1 MAAWRSAR
9 PPVRVMAFPSAFLD
23 EVRARTGLAE
33 LIGRRVRLVK
43 RGREHT
49 GLCPFHNEKTPS
61 FTVNEDKGFYHCF
74 GCGAHGSAFDF
85 VMQTEGLGFVE
96 AVERL
101 AGEAGLAMP
110 ARDPRAEERQKRD
123 ETLYPVLKGA
133 AEWFE
138 AQLAHAGGTTA
149 RQYLEARGVSAAT
162 VGAFRLGFA
171 PERRTAL
178 KEALT
183 ARGFDEARLI
193 EAGLLIKPEDGGPS
207 FDRFRNRVMFPIA
220 DRKGRVIAF
229 GGRAL
234 GEAKAKYLNSPET
247 PVFHKGSV
255 LYGLAL
261 AAPAVREIGTVVI
274 VEGYMDVIALYGAGL
289 RHVVAPLGTA
299 VTEDQIRL
307 LWRAAP
313 EPILCL
319 DGDAAGRKAAERAA
333 DRALPGLRPGCSLRF
348 AFLPWGEDPDSV
360 VRGDGIEALTEILD
374 AAEPLAEV
382 VWRST
387 VAGKAVDTP
396 ERRALLRRSLAELTR
411 RIGDN
416 TVRAY
421 YREFFDGRLAEAMR
435 GGGRRTSPRAMQRH
449 GTKLQRRNALGS
461 GVQGSG
467 VMRERLLLATLL
479 NHPEI
484 LGPVWEECRAFSPD
498 DADLRS
504 LLEAIRECH
513 QGQGSLDSDGL
524 RCQLNERGLA
534 DIADRT
540 ASAARRVVEPWARP
554 EAGAAEAEA
563 GWRHLLARHQGI
575 EADAAGKDEA
585 VAGLAENMDEASL
598 DRLRA
603 LETERRSRDA
613 IGDEIEPEAGVAR

>member
-1 MAAWRSAR
+1 
-9 PPVRVMAFPSAFLD
+9 MAFPPAFLD

-43 RGREHT
+43 RGREHL

-61 FTVNEDKGFYHCF
+61 FTVNEDKEFYHCF

-85 VMQTEGLGFVE
+85 VMQTEGLGFPE

-110 ARDPRAEERQKRD
+110 ARDPRAAERQKRD
-123 ETLYPVLKGA
+123 ETLYPVLEGA
-133 AEWFE
+133 AAWFE
-138 AQLAHAGGTTA
+138 AQLAHASGATA
-149 RQYLEARGVSAAT
+149 RQYIEKRGVSAAT
-162 VGAFRLGFA
+162 VGTFRLGFA
-171 PERRTAL
+171 PSRRTGL

-193 EAGLLIKPEDGGPS
+193 EAGLLIKPDDGGAS
-207 FDRFRNRVMFPIA
+207 FDRFRDRVMFPIT
-220 DRKGRVIAF
+220 DRTGRVIAF

-261 AAPAVREIGTVVI
+261 AAPAVRESGTVVI
-274 VEGYMDVIALYGAGL
+274 VEGYMDVIALHGAGL

-299 VTEDQIRL
+299 ITEDQIAL

-333 DRALPGLRPGCSLRF
+333 ERALPGLRPGCSLRF

-360 VRGDGIEALTEILD
+360 VRGEGIEVLSELLD

-382 VWRST
+382 LWGSAL
-387 VAGKAVDTP
+387 AGKSLDTP
-396 ERRALLRRSLAELTR
+396 ERRALLQRTLAELTR

-421 YREFFDGRLAEAMR
+421 YREFFDGRLAER
-435 GGGRRTSPRAMQRH
+435 LHRSPRRASPKGVRRQGSR
-449 GTKLQRRNALGS
+449 LQRRYGLAAGGQAS
-461 GVQGSG
+461 GAT
-467 VMRERLLLATLL
+467 RERLLLVTLL

-484 LGPVWEECRAFSPD
+484 IGSVWKECQEFSPLD
-498 DADLRS
+498 KNLRS
-504 LLEAIRECH
+504 LLSAIRECH
-513 QGQGSLDSDGL
+513 ESQGSLDSEGL
-524 RCQLNERGLA
+524 RCQLNERGLG
-534 DIADRT
+534 DIADC
-540 ASAARRVVEPWARP
+540 AAGAGWRVVEPWARP
-554 EAGAAEAEA
+554 EADASEAEA
-563 GWRHLLARHQGI
+563 GWRHLFARHRGI
-575 EADAAGKDEA
+575 EADVAGVDEA
-585 VAGLAENMDEASL
+585 VAELAENMEEATL
-598 DRLRA
+598 DRLRT
-603 LETERRSRDA
+603 LEAQRQSRDA
-613 IGDEIEPEAGVAR
+613 IGDDVDPEAGVAR

>member
-1 MAAWRSAR
+1 
-9 PPVRVMAFPSAFLD
+9 MAFPSAFLD
-23 EVRARTGLAE
+23 EVRARTGLAD
-33 LIGRRVRLVK
+33 LIGRRVRLTK
-43 RGREHT
+43 RGREHS
-49 GLCPFHNEKTPS
+49 GLCPFHKEKRPS

-85 VMQTEGLGFVE
+85 VMQTEGLGFVD

-101 AGEAGLAMP
+101 AGEAGLTMP

-123 ETLYPVLKGA
+123 ETLYPALEA
-133 AEWFE
+133 AAAWFE
-138 AQLAHAGGTTA
+138 AQLAEPGGATA

-162 VGAFRLGFA
+162 VGSFRLGFA
-171 PERRTAL
+171 PGRRTAL
-178 KEALT
+178 KEAL
-183 ARGFDEARLI
+183 ARGFEEARLI
-193 EAGLLIKPEDGGPS
+193 EAGLLIKPEDGGAS
-207 FDRFRNRVMFPIA
+207 FDRFRDRVTFPIT

-234 GEAKAKYLNSPET
+234 GEAKAKYLNSPES

-255 LYGLAL
+255 LYGLAP
-261 AAPAVREIGTVVI
+261 AAPAIRESGTVVI
-274 VEGYMDVIALYGAGL
+274 VEGYMDVIALHGAGL

-313 EPILCL
+313 EPIVCL

-333 DRALPGLRPGCSLRF
+333 ERALPGLRPGCSLRF

-360 VRGDGIEALTEILD
+360 VRGEGIAALSEILEG
-374 AAEPLAEV
+374 AEPLAEV
-382 VWRST
+382 LWRT
-387 VAGKAVDTP
+387 AVAGKSLDTP
-396 ERRALLRRSLAELTR
+396 ERRALLRRSLGALTR
-411 RIGDN
+411 SIGDR

-421 YREFFDGRLAEAMR
+421 YRDFFDGRVAEQLSR
-435 GGGRRTSPRAMQRH
+435 GGRRTPSRATQRH
-449 GTKLQRRNALGS
+449 GSKLQRRHGLGS
-461 GVQGSG
+461 GEQGSG
-467 VMRERLLLATLL
+467 AMRERLLLVTLL

-484 LGPVWEECRAFSPD
+484 LGPVWEECQAFSPAA
-498 DADLRS
+498 ADLRS

-513 QGQGSLDSDGL
+513 QGHGSLDSEGL
-524 RCQLNERGLA
+524 RCQLSERGVA

-540 ASAARRVVEPWARP
+540 VSRHVVEPWARP
-554 EAGAAEAEA
+554 EAGASEAEA
-563 GWRHLLARHQGI
+563 GWRHLFARHQGI

-585 VAGLAENMDEASL
+585 LAELTENMDDASF

-603 LETERRSRDA
+603 LETGPRPRDA
-613 IGDEIEPEAGVAR
+613 IGDDIEPEAGVSG

>member
-1 MAAWRSAR
+1 
-9 PPVRVMAFPSAFLD
+9 MAFPATFLD

-33 LIGRRVRLVK
+33 LVGRRVRLVK
-43 RGREHT
+43 RGREHL

-61 FTVNEDKGFYHCF
+61 FTVNEEKEFYHCF
-74 GCGAHGSAFDF
+74 GCGAHGTAFDF
-85 VMQTEGLGFVE
+85 VMQTEGLGFPE

-101 AGEAGLAMP
+101 AGEAGLALP
-110 ARDPRAEERQKRD
+110 ERDPRAEERRKRD
-123 ETLYPVLKGA
+123 ETLYPVLEGA
-133 AEWFE
+133 AAWFE
-138 AQLAHAGGTTA
+138 MQLSHAGGTAA

-162 VGAFRLGFA
+162 AGAFRLGFA
-171 PERRTAL
+171 PGRRTAL
-178 KEALT
+178 KEALM

-193 EAGLLIKPEDGGPS
+193 AAGLLITPDDGGPS
-207 FDRFRNRVMFPIA
+207 FDRFRDRVMFPIT

-261 AAPAVREIGTVVI
+261 AATAVRESGTAVI
-274 VEGYMDVIALYGAGL
+274 VEGYMDVIALHGAGL

-333 DRALPGLRPGCSLRF
+333 ERALPGLRPGCSLRF
-348 AFLPWGEDPDSV
+348 AFLRWGEDPDSI
-360 VRGDGIEALTEILD
+360 VRAEGIEALAEVLEG
-374 AAEPLAEV
+374 AEPLAEV
-382 VWRST
+382 LWRAAA
-387 VAGKAVDTP
+387 AGKAVDTP
-396 ERRALLRRSLAELTR
+396 ERRALLRQTVANMTR
-411 RIGDN
+411 RIGDD

-421 YREFFDGRLAEAMR
+421 YREFFEGRLAE
-435 GGGRRTSPRAMQRH
+435 RTSAPTRRATARAVQRR
-449 GTKLQRRNALGS
+449 GSRLQRRHALGS
-461 GVQGSG
+461 GGQASG
-467 VMRERLLLATLL
+467 ASRERLLLVTLL

-484 LGPVWEECRAFSPD
+484 LGAIWEECQALSPTD
-498 DADLRS
+498 SDLRT

-513 QGQGSLDSDGL
+513 RDQGSLDSEGL

-534 DIADRT
+534 DIADR
-540 ASAARRVVEPWARP
+540 AAGATRRVVEPWARP
-554 EAGAAEAEA
+554 EADASEAEA
-563 GWRHLLARHQGI
+563 GWRHLFMRHRAI
-575 EADAAGKDEA
+575 EADVAGVDEA
-585 VAGLAENMDEASL
+585 VAELAETMDEATL

-603 LETERRSRDA
+603 LEADRQSRDA
-613 IGDEIEPEAGVAR
+613 IGDDAEPETGVAG

>member
-1 MAAWRSAR
+1 MALS
-9 PPVRVMAFPSAFLD
+9 PAFLD
-23 EVRARTGLAE
+23 DVRARTGLAD

-85 VMQTEGLGFVE
+85 VMKTEGLGFIE

-101 AGEAGLAMP
+101 AGEAGLTMP
-110 ARDPRAEERQKRD
+110 ARDPQAEERARRD
-123 ETLYPVLKGA
+123 ETLYPVLESA

-138 AQLAHAGGTTA
+138 AQLAHAGGSAA

-162 VGAFRLGFA
+162 VGVFRLGFA
-171 PERRTAL
+171 PARNTAL
-178 KEALT
+178 KEALE
-183 ARGFDEARLI
+183 AHGFDEARQI
-193 EAGLLIKPEDGGPS
+193 EAGLLIKPEDGRAS
-207 FDRFRNRVMFPIA
+207 FDRFRNRLMFPIA

-261 AAPAVREIGTVVI
+261 AAPAVRESGTVVI
-274 VEGYMDVIALYGAGL
+274 VEGYMDVIALHGAGL

-313 EPILCL
+313 EPVLCL
-319 DGDAAGRKAAERAA
+319 DGDAAGRKAAERTAE
-333 DRALPGLRPGCSLRF
+333 RALPGVRPGYSLRF
-348 AFLPWGEDPDSV
+348 AFLPWGEDPDSM
-360 VRGDGIEALTEILD
+360 VRHQGIEALEDALR
-374 AAEPLAEV
+374 AAEPLSEV
-382 VWRST
+382 LWRLA
-387 VAGKAVDTP
+387 VAGKTVDTP
-396 ERRALLRRSLAELTR
+396 ERRALLRRSLAEMTR
-411 RIGDN
+411 RIGDT

-421 YREFFDGRLAEAMR
+421 YREFFEGRLAEETR
-435 GGGRRTSPRAMQRH
+435 GDARRSGPGAMQRRRSRLPRRH
-449 GTKLQRRNALGS
+449 GLGDGDQTS
-461 GVQGSG
+461 GLA
-467 VMRERLLLATLL
+467 RERLLVVALL

-484 LGPVWEECRAFSPD
+484 LGPLWDECQAFAPAD
-498 DADLRS
+498 GDLRA
-504 LLEAIRECH
+504 LLEGIRDCFESDA
-513 QGQGSLDSDGL
+513 SLDFEGL
-524 RCQLNERGLA
+524 RCQLSEGGLA
-534 DIADRT
+534 DIVDRT
-540 ASAARRVVEPWARP
+540 AGPARGVVEPWARP
-554 EAGAAEAEA
+554 ESTAAEA
-563 GWRHLLARHQGI
+563 GWRHVWARHRGV
-575 EADAAGKDEA
+575 EADATGMDAA
-585 VAGLAENMDEASL
+585 VAALAEKMDEASL

-603 LETERRSRDA
+603 LKARPSPQDADEDGLESET
-613 IGDEIEPEAGVAR
+613 GLAR